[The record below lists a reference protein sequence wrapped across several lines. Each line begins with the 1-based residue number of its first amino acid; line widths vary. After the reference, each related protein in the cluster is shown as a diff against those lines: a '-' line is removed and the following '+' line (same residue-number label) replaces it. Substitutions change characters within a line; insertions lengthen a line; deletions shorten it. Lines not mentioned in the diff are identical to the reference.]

1 MQAIEWCHFRV
12 LSFRRISIRRIPN
25 RLGLGL
31 GSGVGVGFWQFE
43 IQRNGI
49 R

>member
-1 MQAIEWCHFRV
+1 MVSLSGV

-25 RLGLGL
+25 RLVLGL
-31 GSGVGVGFWQFE
+31 GSRVGVGLGVEFRRFE
-43 IQRNGI
+43 IRRNGI

>member
-1 MQAIEWCHFRV
+1 MSLSVV

-31 GSGVGVGFWQFE
+31 GSGVGAGVGFRRFE
-43 IQRNGI
+43 IRRNGI